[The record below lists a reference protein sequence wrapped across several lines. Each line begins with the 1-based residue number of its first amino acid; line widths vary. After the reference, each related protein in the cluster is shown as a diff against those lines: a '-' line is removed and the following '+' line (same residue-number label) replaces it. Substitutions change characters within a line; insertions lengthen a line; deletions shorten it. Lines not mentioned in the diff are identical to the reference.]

1 MGFTIKQRRDMIQV
15 ERDVIKN
22 LLDDQRKIR
31 AAIKQSRL
39 NIKMHQEIL
48 KDERKYARIARED
61 QRAIRRAAKIAKL
74 EARLEAMRLKA
85 LSPKQ
90 TRKSQQKASPVTV
103 WSADQI
109 AAFEATRHG

>member
-1 MGFTIKQRRDMIQV
+1 
-15 ERDVIKN
+15 
-22 LLDDQRKIR
+22 
-31 AAIKQSRL
+31 
-39 NIKMHQEIL
+39 
-48 KDERKYARIARED
+48 
-61 QRAIRRAAKIAKL
+61 
-74 EARLEAMRLKA
+74 MRLKA